1 MFVALDNT
9 IETLLQDLAALQ
21 AEEECC
27 KNEIKK
33 LESKRAKQ
41 DDFQNLVELQTEK
54 NLEEEEAK

>member
-21 AEEECC
+21 AEEECY
-27 KNEIKK
+27 KTEFKK
-33 LESKRAKQ
+33 LESKRTKQ
-41 DDFQNLVELQTEK
+41 DDFQSLVELQTAK